1 MPCSGFLGNFFSNY
15 SGGLLPEIKEGIFP
29 FLFRSASSFSQRFIF
44 FAALHLFHR
53 TFRLIILIY
62 DRCFLIMNEMAVFG
76 RLRRNQWIISRIIT
90 ARTGAVQAAD
100 PETTGTIPCS

>member
-44 FAALHLFHR
+44 FTELSDLS
-53 TFRLIILIY
+53 Y
-62 DRCFLIMNEMAVFG
+62 
-76 RLRRNQWIISRIIT
+76 
-90 ARTGAVQAAD
+90 
-100 PETTGTIPCS
+100 